1 MNKIIIDS
9 EKCLQDGLC
18 IQECPFGIFAP
29 SENGVPTVAAGAEAG
44 CINCGHCIALCPGAA
59 ITVNGLGPED
69 CDPVHRDLA
78 VSREQ
83 VVQFFRSRRS
93 IRSYKNEAVEPSTLE
108 ELLNISRWAPTA
120 KNVQPV
126 NWIVLQNANDV
137 AELSAMV
144 IDWMRTKQ
152 IQPDIVQAYE
162 QGWDI
167 IHRGAPC
174 LLVAHAPNTGIKPV
188 EDCCIAAATVEAAA
202 PAFGL
207 GACWAGFFMSATME
221 HQPINDFLQLPE
233 GHRVYAALMLGYPQ
247 YTYRRIPPRKELQ
260 VEWR

>member
-1 MNKIIIDS
+1 MNRIVIDS

-18 IQECPFGIFAP
+18 IQECPFGVFTS

-44 CINCGHCIALCPGAA
+44 CIDCGHCIALCPGAA
-59 ITVNGLGPED
+59 IYVNGKGSED
-69 CDPVHRDLA
+69 CDPVQRELL

-83 VVQFFRSRRS
+83 VVQLFRSRRS
-93 IRSYKNEAVEPSTLE
+93 IRSYKTEAVERSTLE
-108 ELLNISRWAPTA
+108 GLLNISRWAPTA

-126 NWIVLQNANDV
+126 HWIVLQKAGDV

-144 IDWMRTKQ
+144 IDWMRAKQ
-152 IQPDIVQAYE
+152 IQPDIVQAFE

-174 LLVAHAPNTGIKPV
+174 LLVAHASSTGIKPV
-188 EDCCIAAATVEAAA
+188 EDCCIAMATVEAAA

-207 GACWAGFFMSATME
+207 GACWAGFFMSAARE
-221 HQPINDFLQLPE
+221 HQGITDFLNMPE
-233 GHRVYAALMLGYPQ
+233 GHRVYAALMLGYPK
-247 YTYRRIPPRKELQ
+247 YTYHSIPPRKELQ